1 MVFNDLFLLGFRLS
15 LCGCWLGLCV
25 TWFGGP
31 WFGLLRFFIA
41 FEGVRF
47 PLLLFDWFC
56 RLEWVLA
63 FFLVHLDLV

>member
-1 MVFNDLFLLGFRLS
+1 MILNDLFFLRFRLS
-15 LCGCWLGLCV
+15 FWRCWHRLSV
-25 TWFGGP
+25 IRFGRDRLD
-31 WFGLLRFFIA
+31 LLRFFIA

-47 PLLLFDWFC
+47 PLLLFDRFC